1 MFLVH
6 RWSLTNVNKPLLL
19 LCKIRANWQTRLQ
32 LNSHPYVY
40 VYSLH
45 TYGTTFWKTT
55 CTENLGRFWP
65 DSVPILVKRH
75 TEFVFSVQIRHRHKF
90 CLQVC
95 IVFWTESIRTRI
107 FFCTD
112 FCIRQMFHSSFLRDR
127 LLVLYLWRLFY
138 ETDF

>member
-65 DSVPILVKRH
+65 EPVQILVKRH
-75 TEFVFSVQIRHRHKF
+75 TEFVFSVQIRHRHRF
-90 CLQVC
+90 CFQVC
-95 IVFWTESIRTRI
+95 FVRFV
-107 FFCTD
+107 FCTD
-112 FCIRQMFHSSFLRDR
+112 YCIRQIFHYFNISKRQTFSTLSMKIILWDRFLT
-127 LLVLYLWRLFY
+127 LTF
-138 ETDF
+138 

>member
-65 DSVPILVKRH
+65 EPVQILVKRH
-75 TEFVFSVQIRHRHKF
+75 KEFVFSVQSRHSHRF

-95 IVFWTESIRTRI
+95 FVFWAESIRTQ
-107 FFCTD
+107 TNSVHN
-112 FCIRQMFHSSFLRDR
+112 FHSSLLRDR
-127 LLVLYLWRLFY
+127 LLVLCLWRLFY